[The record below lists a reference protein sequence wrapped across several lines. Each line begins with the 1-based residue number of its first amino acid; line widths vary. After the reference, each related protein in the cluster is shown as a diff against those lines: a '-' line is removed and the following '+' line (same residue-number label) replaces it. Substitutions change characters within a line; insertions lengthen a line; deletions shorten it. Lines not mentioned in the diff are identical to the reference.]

1 MKHVWT
7 GPQPEKAWR
16 PRVYSN
22 PPFGSGGVA
31 VDHKRLRM
39 KTFSGGVW
47 MMSSAAAEGGVSMW
61 NILKEFPVVSV
72 WTQTTNGA
80 GTPPSVRSDTGLC
93 SDVAAVL
100 RDYWICEENLDLEN
114 RDPQTLDPPENLWQ
128 TSTQTLESTTRTC
141 THVDG
146 ILNEDHGL
154 LEVQVLICGDTAERQ
169 TEQNRKWPQRLVSIT
184 SKRPLADFQAGQT
197 FKWIDV
203 SKIFSQQDAIISAST
218 KRHQVNFNLGL
229 WR

>member
-114 RDPQTLDPPENLWQ
+114 RDPQTLDPPETSDKHQHKPWRAQPEPALTWMASSMKTTACWRYRSSSVETQQSVRQSKTGNDLNAWSPSPQSALW
-128 TSTQTLESTTRTC
+128 
-141 THVDG
+141 
-146 ILNEDHGL
+146 
-154 LEVQVLICGDTAERQ
+154 LIF
-169 TEQNRKWPQRLVSIT
+169 
-184 SKRPLADFQAGQT
+184 RPV
-197 FKWIDV
+197 KP
-203 SKIFSQQDAIISAST
+203 SSE
-218 KRHQVNFNLGL
+218 
-229 WR
+229 